1 MQAVFLGGCEGHCRL
16 EPAAG
21 RALWWACQGTV
32 LPSSVPEVWEDGD
45 VAGRILVEARYNST
59 CVSGIGA
66 DVYDNGAHRNRSLVV
81 CEDRLKSHLDCSGHL
96 AFCIFTSA
104 YCGVAV
110 VINMDLEVCTVAGGD
125 FLSR

>member
-1 MQAVFLGGCEGHCRL
+1 MWQAGSWWRHVRIVHVSQGSEQMCMTTEHIETGALG
-16 EPAAG
+16 
-21 RALWWACQGTV
+21 
-32 LPSSVPEVWEDGD
+32 
-45 VAGRILVEARYNST
+45 
-59 CVSGIGA
+59 
-66 DVYDNGAHRNRSLVV
+66 V

-104 YCGVAV
+104 YCRVAV